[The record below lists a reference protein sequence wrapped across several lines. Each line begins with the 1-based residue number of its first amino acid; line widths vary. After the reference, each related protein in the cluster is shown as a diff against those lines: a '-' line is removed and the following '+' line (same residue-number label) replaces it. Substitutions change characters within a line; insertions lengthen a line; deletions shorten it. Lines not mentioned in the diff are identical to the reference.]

1 MSDLIRKENNKNVRN
16 YEKGMNLL
24 TKIGNNKIICGNKFF
39 VGNKY
44 YHIFI
49 SLILLI
55 LPTSIFISIL
65 VKINTKL
72 SISILVLM
80 IIFFIPI
87 IIFLFL
93 GGCTDPG
100 ILERNNEYAYYDN
113 RKSVL
118 KLNIQGHMINLN
130 YCYTCFHFRPPRT
143 SHCAECDNCVQNFD
157 HHCLWMGTCVG
168 KRNYRYFYFVIFF
181 TTICSLIQFFCSIG
195 YMIHHFKYTE
205 DKFKSNESKY
215 MVISLSFVCFFNLMF
230 LIFFLAKLFYLH
242 TRLLSKGLTFY
253 EYIRNKYFV
262 TLKIIPYSRGFF
274 TNIYKK
280 IFKKIPLSRL
290 NLEKLNK
297 ENCEIIE
304 TNKQITENR
313 IRNQNQN
320 EHNDTG
326 GINNSKNEN
335 NENSKTNNNI
345 EYLNDDNVG
354 IKEDNNDQNN
364 NNNNNNSN
372 IDNKNLNKENKE
384 KNNSGLIDN
393 SYNNNKKDP
402 HINENKKDNENEC
415 NKEKN
420 NDKENIEL
428 NTEEEIENNEKS
440 KNIKE
445 ENDNLKEKEI
455 KLKTNKEDNLN
466 DKNDI
471 EIVKSSKMKSIKIK
485 KIKVA
490 NIHLNNKKNKIIRET
505 SQKENNESTK
515 KEITEDP
522 IKLNSSDKGKTNL
535 IDDSNQNNINK

>member
-49 SLILLI
+49 SLFLLI

-72 SISILVLM
+72 SIFFLVL
-80 IIFFIPI
+80 IIVMFIPI

-181 TTICSLIQFFCSIG
+181 TTICSLIQIFCSIG
-195 YMIHHFKYTE
+195 YIINHFKYRE

-215 MVISLSFVCFFNLMF
+215 FVISLSFVGFFNLMF
-230 LIFFLAKLFYLH
+230 LIFFLAKLFYMH

-253 EYIRNKYFV
+253 E
-262 TLKIIPYSRGFF
+262 LKP
-274 TNIYKK
+274 
-280 IFKKIPLSRL
+280 
-290 NLEKLNK
+290 
-297 ENCEIIE
+297 
-304 TNKQITENR
+304 TNK
-313 IRNQNQN
+313 
-320 EHNDTG
+320 
-326 GINNSKNEN
+326 
-335 NENSKTNNNI
+335 
-345 EYLNDDNVG
+345 
-354 IKEDNNDQNN
+354 
-364 NNNNNNSN
+364 
-372 IDNKNLNKENKE
+372 
-384 KNNSGLIDN
+384 
-393 SYNNNKKDP
+393 
-402 HINENKKDNENEC
+402 
-415 NKEKN
+415 
-420 NDKENIEL
+420 
-428 NTEEEIENNEKS
+428 
-440 KNIKE
+440 
-445 ENDNLKEKEI
+445 
-455 KLKTNKEDNLN
+455 
-466 DKNDI
+466 
-471 EIVKSSKMKSIKIK
+471 
-485 KIKVA
+485 
-490 NIHLNNKKNKIIRET
+490 
-505 SQKENNESTK
+505 
-515 KEITEDP
+515 
-522 IKLNSSDKGKTNL
+522 
-535 IDDSNQNNINK
+535 

>member
-393 SYNNNKKDP
+393 SYNNIKKDP

>member
-215 MVISLSFVCFFNLMF
+215 MVISLSFLCF
-230 LIFFLAKLFYLH
+230 LILCF
-242 TRLLSKGLTFY
+242 
-253 EYIRNKYFV
+253 
-262 TLKIIPYSRGFF
+262 
-274 TNIYKK
+274 
-280 IFKKIPLSRL
+280 
-290 NLEKLNK
+290 
-297 ENCEIIE
+297 
-304 TNKQITENR
+304 
-313 IRNQNQN
+313 
-320 EHNDTG
+320 
-326 GINNSKNEN
+326 
-335 NENSKTNNNI
+335 
-345 EYLNDDNVG
+345 
-354 IKEDNNDQNN
+354 
-364 NNNNNNSN
+364 
-372 IDNKNLNKENKE
+372 
-384 KNNSGLIDN
+384 
-393 SYNNNKKDP
+393 
-402 HINENKKDNENEC
+402 
-415 NKEKN
+415 
-420 NDKENIEL
+420 
-428 NTEEEIENNEKS
+428 
-440 KNIKE
+440 
-445 ENDNLKEKEI
+445 
-455 KLKTNKEDNLN
+455 
-466 DKNDI
+466 
-471 EIVKSSKMKSIKIK
+471 
-485 KIKVA
+485 
-490 NIHLNNKKNKIIRET
+490 
-505 SQKENNESTK
+505 
-515 KEITEDP
+515 
-522 IKLNSSDKGKTNL
+522 
-535 IDDSNQNNINK
+535 